1 MLKHFTQL
9 FLKAPEKFGILVALL
24 GVLVLTPDTLVIRIS
39 ALERW
44 PLLGWRGLLMGIA
57 SLIIWRTLLAKNPS
71 SEWRSLFSWQGIL
84 VIIAFSMNSVT
95 FTLGIVETSASVVLT
110 AVATMPVF
118 AAALSFLMLREKQ
131 GWLGWLAIFVSMCG
145 VTIVV
150 MDGNNA
156 FASPEGSVELGAMYG
171 VLTAIGLAFTFTM
184 ARNISSSVFYLPL
197 PWEQ

>member
-1 MLKHFTQL
+1 
-9 FLKAPEKFGILVALL
+9 
-24 GVLVLTPDTLVIRIS
+24 
-39 ALERW
+39 
-44 PLLGWRGLLMGIA
+44 
-57 SLIIWRTLLAKNPS
+57 
-71 SEWRSLFSWQGIL
+71 
-84 VIIAFSMNSVT
+84 MNSVT

-118 AAALSFLMLREKQ
+118 AAALSFLILREKQ

-184 ARNISSSVFYLPL
+184 ARKYQQLSILPAAAVGAMISGFIGLWLSDMSAITEAPIWPVLTMGLIILPISFTCL
-197 PWEQ
+197 NLAARYTSPAIVSLF